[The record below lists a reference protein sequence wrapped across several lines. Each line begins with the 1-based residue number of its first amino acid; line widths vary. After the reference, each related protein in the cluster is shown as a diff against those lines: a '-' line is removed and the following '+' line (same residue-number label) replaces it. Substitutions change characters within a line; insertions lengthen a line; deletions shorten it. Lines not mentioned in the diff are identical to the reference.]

1 MIDKHLAF
9 CYNVHKLKRKNV
21 MNEKHVVTKNAN
33 NTEKDI
39 TLNEKV
45 QRVLE
50 QIRKENRGE
59 N

>member
-1 MIDKHLAF
+1 
-9 CYNVHKLKRKNV
+9 

-33 NTEKDI
+33 NIEKDI

-45 QRVLE
+45 QRVME

>member
-1 MIDKHLAF
+1 
-9 CYNVHKLKRKNV
+9 

-33 NTEKDI
+33 NIEKDI
-39 TLNEKV
+39 MLNGKV
-45 QRVLE
+45 QRVME

>member
-1 MIDKHLAF
+1 MYIL
-9 CYNVHKLKRKNV
+9 LKKENKENV

-39 TLNEKV
+39 MLNGKV

>member
-1 MIDKHLAF
+1 MYIS
-9 CYNVHKLKRKNV
+9 LKRKNF

-50 QIRKENRGE
+50 QIRKENRGD

>member
-1 MIDKHLAF
+1 MIDKRLTF

-39 TLNEKV
+39 TLNGKV
-45 QRVLE
+45 QRIME

>member
-1 MIDKHLAF
+1 
-9 CYNVHKLKRKNV
+9 

-33 NTEKDI
+33 KIEKDI

-50 QIRKENRGE
+50 QIRKENRGD

>member
-1 MIDKHLAF
+1 
-9 CYNVHKLKRKNV
+9 

-45 QRVLE
+45 SFSGNGE
-50 QIRKENRGE
+50 RGR
-59 N
+59 NDQSCI

>member
-1 MIDKHLAF
+1 MIDKHLTF
-9 CYNVHKLKRKNV
+9 CYNVHIIKKKNF

-50 QIRKENRGE
+50 QIRKENRGD

>member
-1 MIDKHLAF
+1 MYIS
-9 CYNVHKLKRKNV
+9 LKRKNF
-21 MNEKHVVTKNAN
+21 MNEKHVVIKNAN
-33 NTEKDI
+33 NIEKDI

-50 QIRKENRGE
+50 QIRKENRGD

>member
-1 MIDKHLAF
+1 MK
-9 CYNVHKLKRKNV
+9 
-21 MNEKHVVTKNAN
+21 ETHVITKIATKN
-33 NTEKDI
+33 EQSV

>member
-1 MIDKHLAF
+1 
-9 CYNVHKLKRKNV
+9 

-39 TLNEKV
+39 TLNGKV
-45 QRVLE
+45 QRIME
-50 QIRKENRGE
+50 QIRKKNRGD

>member
-1 MIDKHLAF
+1 
-9 CYNVHKLKRKNV
+9 
-21 MNEKHVVTKNAN
+21 MNEKHVATKNAN
-33 NTEKDI
+33 KIEKDI

-50 QIRKENRGE
+50 QIRKENRGD

>member
-1 MIDKHLAF
+1 
-9 CYNVHKLKRKNV
+9 

-33 NTEKDI
+33 NIEKDI
-39 TLNEKV
+39 TLKEKM
-45 QRVLE
+45 QRVME

>member
-1 MIDKHLAF
+1 
-9 CYNVHKLKRKNV
+9 

-33 NTEKDI
+33 NIEKDI
-39 TLNEKV
+39 TLNKKV

-50 QIRKENRGE
+50 QIRKENRGD

>member
-1 MIDKHLAF
+1 
-9 CYNVHKLKRKNV
+9 

-39 TLNEKV
+39 TLNGKV
-45 QRVLE
+45 QRVME
-50 QIRKENRGE
+50 QICKENRGE